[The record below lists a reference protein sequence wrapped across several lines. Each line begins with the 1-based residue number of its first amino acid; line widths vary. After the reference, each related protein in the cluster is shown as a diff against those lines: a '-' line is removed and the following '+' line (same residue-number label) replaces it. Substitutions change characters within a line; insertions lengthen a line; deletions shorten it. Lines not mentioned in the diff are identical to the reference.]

1 MPRLLFV
8 LCGLLL
14 FAYSSRLHAQ
24 DSLYVACGDTLS
36 YRYTR
41 IDTVRMEMSS
51 MIGDTLPAKG
61 ETPKKNFLRKVID
74 YFGESSTDKT
84 FEKKIDFTFI
94 GGPNYSKETELG
106 LGVMAAGLYRLD
118 RTDSVTA
125 PSDVSIYAT
134 ASTAGFYKI
143 GVSGN
148 NIFRANRNRITYDL
162 SFASQPTDYWGIGYV
177 AGAHNPKSSYVD
189 KRYKAEIRYLHQ
201 LVNNLYIGASI
212 EAQYINGIKFD
223 RIEYIEGESTSN
235 MATGIGAILEYDS
248 RDFIPN
254 PYRGVY
260 VSLEAQW
267 LPKFLGSLD
276 KGLWHTTFTVS
287 GYTRVWKDAILASE
301 LYSECNAPTT
311 PWSML
316 ARMGGSRR
324 MRGYYEGQYN
334 DNYMITLQAEIRQ
347 RIWRRIGVVA
357 WGGAGNVFH
366 CFNDFKWDQ
375 TLPNYGIGL
384 RWEFKKRVNIRIDY
398 GFGKKTSG
406 FLFNINE
413 AF

>member
-1 MPRLLFV
+1 MPKLLFI

-14 FAYSSRLHAQ
+14 FARSLHAQ
-24 DSLYVACGDTLS
+24 DSLYVAGSDTLC
-36 YRYTR
+36 YRYTP
-41 IDTVRMEMSS
+41 IDTIQVKTVVDTVATEQVR
-51 MIGDTLPAKG
+51 
-61 ETPKKNFLRKVID
+61 KKKPFFRRIID

-94 GGPNYSKETELG
+94 GGPSYSKETELG
-106 LGVMAAGLYRLD
+106 LGLIAAGLYRLD
-118 RTDSVTA
+118 RTDSVTV

-148 NIFRANRNRITYDL
+148 NIFRENRNRITYDL
-162 SFASQPTDYWGIGYV
+162 SFASQPTDYWGIGYL
-177 AGAHNPKSSYVD
+177 AGAYNPRSSYID
-189 KRYKAEIRYLHQ
+189 KRYKAEIRYLHE
-201 LVNNLYIGASI
+201 VAKGFFVGASVK
-212 EAQYINGIKFD
+212 AQYINGIKFD
-223 RIEYIEGESTSN
+223 RLEYIEGEKTSN
-235 MATGIGAILEYDS
+235 TTTGIGAIVEYDT

-254 PYRGVY
+254 PYKGVY
-260 VSLEAQW
+260 LSLEAQW
-267 LPKFLGSLD
+267 LPEFLGSLD
-276 KGLWHTTFTVS
+276 KGLWRATFTAN
-287 GYTRVWKDAILASE
+287 GYTRLWKDCILATE
-301 LYSECNAPTT
+301 LYSEFNAPGT

-334 DNYMITLQAEIRQ
+334 DNYMITFQAELRQ
-347 RIWRRIGVVA
+347 RIWRRIGAVA

-366 CFNDFKWDQ
+366 CFNDFKWNQ

-398 GFGKKTSG
+398 GFGKHTSG